1 MPYQTEIRKVPR
13 RPEVGN
19 RPFLPDLEHS
29 DDEPEIDRGEDS
41 VAVIVPLDHE
51 PEITDG
57 FVPDLDD
64 EEHHEETG
72 DVNLPIPS
80 VH

>member
-1 MPYQTEIRKVPR
+1 MPYHTEIRKGPPK
-13 RPEVGN
+13 PEMGN

-29 DDEPEIDRGEDS
+29 NDEPEIDRGEDS
-41 VAVIVPLDHE
+41 VAVIVPQDHE
-51 PEITDG
+51 PEISEG

-64 EEHHEETG
+64 EELHEETG